1 MTCTYAELDGVY
13 VLGALCPSE
22 RAEFENHM
30 RTCDVC
36 RESVAA
42 LAVLPGLLGR
52 LSTET
57 AEQLAPSA
65 DTPVTAPT
73 TLLPR
78 LLTAATQRRRK
89 ERRNRRIWF
98 GAGAVAVAC
107 LALVVGLGVHAID
120 MNRITPRVE
129 MTSMQAA
136 EEHMPVTA
144 EIGLSTT
151 TGGTMVHMA
160 CRYEVDYQGSWTLWL
175 VVYPIVGMPEQ
186 VGSWTAK
193 TGDEIALTAVTHYP
207 ADQIGRIELR
217 NSKETLMSW
226 TPS

>member
-30 RTCDVC
+30 RTCEAC

-57 AEQLAPSA
+57 AEQLAPSTDA
-65 DTPVTAPT
+65 PVTAPT

-78 LLTAATQRRRK
+78 LLTAATQRHTK
-89 ERRNRRIWF
+89 ERRSRRIWV
-98 GAGAVAVAC
+98 GAGALAVAC

-120 MNRITPRVE
+120 MN
-129 MTSMQAA
+129 
-136 EEHMPVTA
+136 
-144 EIGLSTT
+144 G
-151 TGGTMVHMA
+151 
-160 CRYEVDYQGSWTLWL
+160 
-175 VVYPIVGMPEQ
+175 
-186 VGSWTAK
+186 
-193 TGDEIALTAVTHYP
+193 
-207 ADQIGRIELR
+207 
-217 NSKETLMSW
+217 
-226 TPS
+226 

>member
-1 MTCTYAELDGVY
+1 MTCTYEELDGAY

-22 RAEFENHM
+22 RADFEHHL
-30 RTCDVC
+30 RTCDAC
-36 RESVAA
+36 RASVTA

-57 AEQLAPSA
+57 ADQLAPSPEA
-65 DTPVTAPT
+65 PVTAPT

-78 LLTAATQRRRK
+78 LLTAATQRRK
-89 ERRNRRIWF
+89 KDRRNRRVWF
-98 GAGAVAVAC
+98 GAGALAVAC

-120 MNRITPRVE
+120 MSRVTPRVE
-129 MTSMQAA
+129 MSSMQPA

-144 EIGLSTT
+144 EIGLSST

-175 VVYPIVGMPEQ
+175 VVYPIVGVPEQ

-217 NSKETLMSW
+217 NAKEALMSW

>member
-1 MTCTYAELDGVY
+1 MTCTYAELDGAY

-22 RAEFENHM
+22 RADFENHM

-52 LSTET
+52 LSAET
-57 AEQLAPSA
+57 AEQFAPSA
-65 DTPVTAPT
+65 EVPVTAPT

-107 LALVVGLGVHAID
+107 LALVVGMGVHAID
-120 MNRITPRVE
+120 MSRVTPRVD
-129 MTSMQAA
+129 MTSMQPA

-175 VVYPIVGMPEQ
+175 WVYPIVGMPEQ

-193 TGDEIALTAVTHYP
+193 TGDEIALTAVTHYA

-217 NSKETLMSW
+217 NSKEPLMTW